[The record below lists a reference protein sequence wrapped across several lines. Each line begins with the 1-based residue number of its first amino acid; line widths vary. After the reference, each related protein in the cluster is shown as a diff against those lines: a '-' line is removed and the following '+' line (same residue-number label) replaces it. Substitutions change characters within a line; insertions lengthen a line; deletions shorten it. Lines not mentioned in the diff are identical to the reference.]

1 MIDGKTEYPEVISG
15 NSIVGEA
22 SLQTLTRRCQIKPIP
37 PELIK
42 MAAMVEA
49 RPKDVIV
56 GDPVIP
62 FYLEDFPDKEQP
74 WSDTSWL
81 GAPGQRRQLTAKE
94 RVVRKAKRNAIKQAR
109 KIGRR

>member
-1 MIDGKTEYPEVISG
+1 MIEGKIECSEIVSG
-15 NSIVGEA
+15 NLIVGEA

-49 RPKDVIV
+49 RPKDIIV

-62 FYLEDFPDKEQP
+62 FDLENFPDP
-74 WSDTSWL
+74 YLFPSDTSWK
-81 GAPGQRRQLTAKE
+81 GAPGQRSELTSKEKAVRRAK
-94 RVVRKAKRNAIKQAR
+94 RKAVKAAKRL
-109 KIGRR
+109 RRR